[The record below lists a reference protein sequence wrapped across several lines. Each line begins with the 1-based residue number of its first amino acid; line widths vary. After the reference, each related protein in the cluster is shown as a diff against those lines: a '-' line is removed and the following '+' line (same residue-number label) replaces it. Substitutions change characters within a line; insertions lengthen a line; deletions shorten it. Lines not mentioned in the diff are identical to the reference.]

1 MFFSSRLLRR
11 VLEKYILVFSY
22 YNMKMLILNKD
33 RKNKISIYKKDIKN
47 YIDNYNKRNMYY
59 LSKIVV
65 IT

>member
-1 MFFSSRLLRR
+1 
-11 VLEKYILVFSY
+11 
-22 YNMKMLILNKD
+22 MLILKKD

-47 YIDNYNKRNMYY
+47 YIDNYNKRYTMYY